1 MPKKLIAT
9 KPCVAELID
18 FDYPK
23 ISDNEVLVEVT
34 HATPKHGTDLT
45 DFRGHSP
52 WETEQFNATTR
63 LFEKRSLGDSGVRF
77 GEWNLGN
84 MIVGRVIQKG
94 SKVSDFAIGDR
105 ICTYAGIAE
114 YVAIKAVN
122 NYRLRRMNDQDRWQN
137 AVCYDP
143 MQYALGGVRDANVRP
158 GDEVMVFGLGAIG
171 LLAVSIC
178 KSIGAKVIAVD
189 PLENRRKVATEL
201 GAIMTLDPTK
211 VDIGGYVKSHS
222 HYGGCDAVIET
233 SGSPYA
239 LQQALRG
246 LAYGGTIAYVAFAKE
261 FQGGLNFGRE
271 AHFNNPHIVFS
282 RAANDPNRD
291 HPRWDRKRIE
301 EVSWDMLMNG
311 QIDCRK
317 IISPI
322 VNFQQCADAYMKYVD
337 QEPQLSIK
345 LGIVVKEE

>member
-9 KPCVAELID
+9 KPRVAELID
-18 FDYPK
+18 FDLPLMLE
-23 ISDNEVLVEVT
+23 DEVLVEVT

-52 WETEQFNATTR
+52 WETEQFNASTR
-63 LFEKRSLGDSGVRF
+63 LFEKRPDGDSGVRF

-84 MIVGRVIQKG
+84 MIVGNVIRKG
-94 SKVSDFAIGDR
+94 SKVLDYAIGER
-105 ICTYAGIAE
+105 VCTYAGISE
-114 YVAIKAVN
+114 FVTVKAVN
-122 NYRLRRMNDQDRWQN
+122 NYRLRHMKDTDSWQN

-158 GDEVMVFGLGAIG
+158 GDEVMIFGLGAIG
-171 LLAVSIC
+171 LLAVGIC
-178 KSIGAKVIAVD
+178 HSIGAKVIAVD
-189 PLENRRKVATEL
+189 PLENRRKVALEL
-201 GAIMTLDPTK
+201 GANETLDPTQ
-211 VDIGGYVKSHS
+211 VDIGLYVKSHS
-222 HYGGCDAVIET
+222 IYGGCDAVIET

-261 FQGGLNFGRE
+261 IQGGLNFGRE
-271 AHFNNPHIVFS
+271 AHFNNPNIVFS

-301 EVSWDMLMNG
+301 EVSWKMLMDG
-311 QIDCRK
+311 QIDCSK
-317 IISPI
+317 IISP
-322 VNFQQCADAYMKYVD
+322 VVDFNHSADAYMKYVD
-337 QEPQLSIK
+337 QEPHISIK
-345 LGIVVKEE
+345 LGIVVKEI